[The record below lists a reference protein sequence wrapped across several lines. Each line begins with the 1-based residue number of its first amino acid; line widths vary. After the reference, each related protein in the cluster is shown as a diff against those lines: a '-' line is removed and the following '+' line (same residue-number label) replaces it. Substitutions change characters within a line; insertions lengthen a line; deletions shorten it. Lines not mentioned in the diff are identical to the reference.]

1 MRFLVVTTTTT
12 MVTTIVTRM
21 ATALDNGV
29 ALTPPMGFNSYMA
42 GAGLQNEVGLLRVA
56 DFMLNNGMRS
66 VGYRYINT
74 DEGWEESTRDNATGT
89 IRWNATLYPSSLPV
103 LVERLHNLSFYFG
116 IYGAASAVT
125 CGEKPGQLYHERHDA
140 AVWASWGVDYV
151 KSDNCASCALDSSV
165 RFRAMRDA
173 LNATGR
179 PMVLSIEPFS
189 IHPDP
194 AQSSQV
200 ANMWRTG
207 VDIEG
212 TWDAILDRADVAD
225 KWAPLA
231 GPRAGWNDPDMIH
244 VHKALT
250 VGENRVYFGL
260 WAIMKAPLIISTDLF
275 DLDRNILDIITNRE
289 VIEINQDALGI
300 PARKVLIDGL
310 PVPWKVDIEDC
321 SFPNQSLLYSRQVAH
336 DMHEVPRAGP
346 GTVDTRLWKV
356 VDSGSQ
362 TDSMTNYEI
371 QNDATGRCLAQSD
384 GTTVVLLP
392 CTGAPS
398 QLWLFD
404 KGITTVTSIT
414 NVEVKLALAIS
425 ATALYSQV
433 HGRDGNPV
441 SDQAYG
447 EGSLILVK
455 PMDQDSCNSRWCE
468 NYEPEQM
475 WYYSPVE
482 GMLRHSL
489 FSASM
494 NHIEV
499 QNQDKEDGYILTP
512 KVPTSR
518 HNCLAHVLSTANTGT
533 ESGTS
538 EVWTGPLSGGS
549 MVVAFVNRG
558 HVSTGISIP
567 LDSLTTPTTT
577 STAAAA
583 AAHSLPSHRHSY
595 LVRDSWNA
603 RDLYVVHAG
612 ESVQLDVLGHDIAVL
627 RLIPLTRTAQS
638 QSHGQIRADYV
649 AR

>member
-1 MRFLVVTTTTT
+1 MTY
-12 MVTTIVTRM
+12 
-21 ATALDNGV
+21 ALDNGV

-42 GAGLQNEVGLLRVA
+42 GKALQNEVGLLRVA
-56 DFMLNNGMRS
+56 EFMLDHGMRT

-74 DEGWEESTRDNATGT
+74 DEGWEESTRDASTGT
-89 IRWNATLYPSSLPV
+89 IRWNETLYPSSLPV
-103 LVERLHNLSFYFG
+103 VVERLHNLSFYFG

-125 CGEKPGQLYHERHDA
+125 CGENPGQLYHERHDA

-151 KSDNCASCALDSSV
+151 KSDNCASYALDSSV

-212 TWDAILDRADVAD
+212 TWDAILDRADMAD

-231 GPRAGWNDPDMIH
+231 GPRAGWNDPDMIN
-244 VHKALT
+244 VHNGLT
-250 VGENRVYFGL
+250 IGENRVYFGL
-260 WAIMKAPLIISTDLF
+260 WAIMKAPLIVSTDLF

-289 VIEINQDALGI
+289 VIEINQDVLGI

-321 SFPNQSLLYSRQVAH
+321 SFPDQSLLYSRQVAH
-336 DMHEVPRAGP
+336 DMHGVPRAGP

-362 TDSMTNYEI
+362 TDSMTHYEI
-371 QNDATGRCLAQSD
+371 RNEATGRCLAQSN

-433 HGRDGNPV
+433 HGRDSYPV
-441 SDQAYG
+441 SDRAYG

-455 PMDQDSCNSRWCE
+455 PMDQDSCTSRSCE

-489 FSASM
+489 FTASM
-494 NHIEV
+494 NHIEM

-533 ESGTS
+533 ESGIC

-549 MVVAFVNRG
+549 IVVAFVNRG
-558 HVSTGISIP
+558 HDSTPISIP
-567 LDSLTTPTTT
+567 LESLTTTMTATATAMAT
-577 STAAAA
+577 SS
-583 AAHSLPSHRHSY
+583 SLPPLRQSY

-603 RDLYVVHAG
+603 RDLDVVHPG
-612 ESVQLDVLGHDIAVL
+612 ESVQLDVLGHDMAVL
-627 RLIPLTRTAQS
+627 RLIPLSRTAQLQS
-638 QSHGQIRADYV
+638 QSHSRIRSSYALSDSTRY
-649 AR
+649 R